1 MRGDSDES
9 SRLSA
14 RYDASTLSFSKIR
27 DPTTANEVESDLLMI
42 SRSSFSTREKTE
54 HAGCKLKEIANIAH
68 LNEVVWVTFILTD
81 NEYWYVSPIAK
92 KTKRGPED
100 RYGFYEATLV
110 SSNLSTIDQRAT
122 GRPSKGRKP
131 IRQLIPA
138 ICVDAVE
145 RVRTLTRSHVIP
157 RVIYMTCPVIM
168 PVDHNAIQGL
178 EAQEV
183 TWRAAT
189 TW

>member
-68 LNEVVWVTFILTD
+68 LNEVV
-81 NEYWYVSPIAK
+81 
-92 KTKRGPED
+92 
-100 RYGFYEATLV
+100 
-110 SSNLSTIDQRAT
+110 
-122 GRPSKGRKP
+122 
-131 IRQLIPA
+131 
-138 ICVDAVE
+138 
-145 RVRTLTRSHVIP
+145 
-157 RVIYMTCPVIM
+157 
-168 PVDHNAIQGL
+168 
-178 EAQEV
+178 
-183 TWRAAT
+183 
-189 TW
+189 